1 MIQSAED
8 SEAAVQKLMFKINV
22 ALFVATIAIAKIG
35 SFNYFFFYAIFQ
47 TFFFIF
53 SFKCITC

>member
-22 ALFVATIAIAKIG
+22 ALFVATIVIANIG
-35 SFNYFFFYAIFQ
+35 NFN
-47 TFFFIF
+47 
-53 SFKCITC
+53 